1 MSNICRWPA
10 LKLKMVIRLR
20 QKTTTSTLSIS
31 SDRCSL
37 ALTRASRPFAGR
49 LHHRSKRKRASGRL
63 IADYEARP
71 GFVSVSRVE
80 RTVPSHDVEIA
91 QGYCLTLG
99 EEMPAT
105 AAITMLARS
114 TRPRGPCRMAFRY
127 HRARSAP
134 AIARSPRRPLIPKS
148 HRPFGSCGDNNM
160 VPANQLW
167 VGPNRAAG
175 ALFVRVV

>member
-1 MSNICRWPA
+1 MSDICRWPA
-10 LKLKMVIRLR
+10 LKLKMAIRLR
-20 QKTTTSTLSIS
+20 QKTTTSTLSIT

-80 RTVPSHDVEIA
+80 RTGPSHDVETA
-91 QGYCLTLG
+91 QGYCLTLR

-105 AAITMLARS
+105 AAIIMLAPINASSRTMSGGIPMSSRAISASNSAVATAAVNPKITS
-114 TRPRGPCRMAFRY
+114 T
-127 HRARSAP
+127 
-134 AIARSPRRPLIPKS
+134 
-148 HRPFGSCGDNNM
+148 
-160 VPANQLW
+160 
-167 VGPNRAAG
+167 
-175 ALFVRVV
+175 VRFMW

>member
-1 MSNICRWPA
+1 MSDICRWPA
-10 LKLKMVIRLR
+10 LKLKMAIRLR
-20 QKTTTSTLSIS
+20 QKTTTSTLSIT

-80 RTVPSHDVEIA
+80 RTGPSHDVEIA
-91 QGYCLTLG
+91 QGYCLTLR

-105 AAITMLARS
+105 AAIIMLAPINASSRTMSGGIPMSSRAISASNSAVATAAVNPKITS
-114 TRPRGPCRMAFRY
+114 T
-127 HRARSAP
+127 
-134 AIARSPRRPLIPKS
+134 
-148 HRPFGSCGDNNM
+148 
-160 VPANQLW
+160 
-167 VGPNRAAG
+167 
-175 ALFVRVV
+175 VRFMW

>member
-1 MSNICRWPA
+1 MSDICRWPA
-10 LKLKMVIRLR
+10 LKLKMAIRLR
-20 QKTTTSTLSIS
+20 QKTTTSTLSIT

-80 RTVPSHDVEIA
+80 RTGPSHDVEIA
-91 QGYCLTLG
+91 QGYCLTLR

-105 AAITMLARS
+105 AAIIMLAPINASSRTMSGGIPMSSRAISASNSAVATAAVNPRITS
-114 TRPRGPCRMAFRY
+114 T
-127 HRARSAP
+127 
-134 AIARSPRRPLIPKS
+134 
-148 HRPFGSCGDNNM
+148 
-160 VPANQLW
+160 
-167 VGPNRAAG
+167 
-175 ALFVRVV
+175 VRFMW

>member
-1 MSNICRWPA
+1 MSDICRWPA
-10 LKLKMVIRLR
+10 LKLKMAIRLR
-20 QKTTTSTLSIS
+20 QKTTTSTLSIT

-80 RTVPSHDVEIA
+80 RTGPSHDVETA
-91 QGYCLTLG
+91 QGYCLTLR

-105 AAITMLARS
+105 AAIVMLAPINASSRTMSGGIPMSSRAISASNSAVATAAVNPKITS
-114 TRPRGPCRMAFRY
+114 T
-127 HRARSAP
+127 
-134 AIARSPRRPLIPKS
+134 
-148 HRPFGSCGDNNM
+148 
-160 VPANQLW
+160 
-167 VGPNRAAG
+167 
-175 ALFVRVV
+175 VRFMW